1 MTTLRSLLLQ
11 LDATPAS
18 VARLEF
24 ARRVALR
31 HQAALCA
38 MFVGSRME
46 DSTRWPACEVSEIL
60 QQQMDRDDIHRATC
74 LFDDALAGGAGT
86 VRWLSSGVDAVGAF
100 CAQALYADLLV
111 LGQHDSSAGL
121 VGVLTPNVVESVLMT
136 SGKPVLILPLAGDLG
151 SAERN
156 VLIGWNATPQAAR
169 AVTAALPWLRLAR
182 RVHVLEATGSAAL
195 AHAGD
200 LDIVQYLHLHGIVAT
215 SHPGPAA
222 PADAG
227 HDLLSFAG
235 AVGADLLVMGGYGHH
250 RARELVLGGATRT
263 VLRAMTL
270 PVLMAH

>member
-31 HQAALCA
+31 HESALCA
-38 MFVGSRME
+38 MFVASRIE
-46 DSTRWPACEVSEIL
+46 ESTPWPACEVSTAL
-60 QQQMDRDDIHRATC
+60 QQQMERGDIHRATC
-74 LFDDALAGGAGT
+74 LFDDALAEGVRP

-100 CAQALYADLLV
+100 CRQALYADLLV
-111 LGQHDSSAGL
+111 LGQHDSSAGSL
-121 VGVLTPNVVESVLMT
+121 SVLPSNFVDSVLMT
-136 SGKPVLILPLAGDLG
+136 SGKPALILPLTGDFG
-151 SAERN
+151 TAERD

-182 RVHVLEATGSAAL
+182 RVHVLEATGSAAPP
-195 AHAGD
+195 HAGD

-215 SHPGPAA
+215 LHRGPAA
-222 PADAG
+222 PTDAG
-227 HDLLSFAG
+227 HVLLSFAG
-235 AVGADLLVMGGYGHH
+235 AVGADLLVMGCYGHH